1 MRESADKRSRRTQR
15 IIQTTMLE
23 LLCTQPMTSIKIV
36 DLCTQADIN
45 RTTFYLHFSSIA
57 DVLASLQDEIIRHIF
72 AESEALVDFTKPS
85 DPLPFLNACTG
96 VLGSYKHLGS
106 FLRHGQAA
114 WNRKYGQAIRR
125 DYSKLRCGECVFSDH
140 MQLDLLVSL
149 PDGSTCLWSAPSDLY
164 R

>member
-72 AESEALVDFTKPS
+72 AEAKHSSTSQSPPTLCPS
-85 DPLPFLNACTG
+85 STPARACSVRTNIWAAFCATG
-96 VLGSYKHLGS
+96 RIQTCS
-106 FLRHGQAA
+106 
-114 WNRKYGQAIRR
+114 
-125 DYSKLRCGECVFSDH
+125 
-140 MQLDLLVSL
+140 
-149 PDGSTCLWSAPSDLY
+149 STG
-164 R
+164 